1 MCVLHVSSKNKSF
14 SSFLE
19 KTQLPHYMT
28 HDKGEQY
35 THIQARHIDYGFS
48 STVSDA
54 DLDNLAEQI

>member
-1 MCVLHVSSKNKSF
+1 
-14 SSFLE
+14 
-19 KTQLPHYMT
+19 MT